1 MTLLRFYSSPITG
14 LTICVYIESV
24 KGGFHMIYCVED
36 DSAIR
41 DLMVYTLRASG
52 FEAMGFENDTGFWA
66 AMKEQRPKLILLDVM
81 LPGEDGLTI
90 LRKLRLSPVT
100 SDIPVIMATAKD
112 SEYDTVIGLDSGAD
126 DYLAKPFGMME
137 MVSRIKAV
145 LRRAGNHQDLVL
157 SCGMISMDE
166 NKHTVTVNGKPVLLT
181 LKEYELLKLLMESPG
196 RVFTRDIILQSVWGI
211 DFSGE
216 TRTVDVHIG
225 TLRTKLEKAGDY
237 IQTIRGV
244 GYKLEAENEQ

>member
-1 MTLLRFYSSPITG
+1 
-14 LTICVYIESV
+14 
-24 KGGFHMIYCVED
+24 
-36 DSAIR
+36 
-41 DLMVYTLRASG
+41 
-52 FEAMGFENDTGFWA
+52 
-66 AMKEQRPKLILLDVM
+66 
-81 LPGEDGLTI
+81 
-90 LRKLRLSPVT
+90 
-100 SDIPVIMATAKD
+100 
-112 SEYDTVIGLDSGAD
+112 
-126 DYLAKPFGMME
+126 
-137 MVSRIKAV
+137 
-145 LRRAGNHQDLVL
+145 
-157 SCGMISMDE
+157 MISMYE
-166 NKHTVTVNGKPVLLT
+166 NRHTVTVDGKPVLLT